1 MGHFAL
7 SFCAVCLALQLCLS
21 LCDSMDGNPPGS
33 SVRGIS
39 EARTLEWVA
48 ISFSRGSCQPSVSCV
63 SCIAGRFFTHW
74 AVLNTISLSNLT
86 SFSAGA
92 QFVLD
97 SQRTINCKKYFNST
111 TQISS
116 SIDWMFLYSLKFICW
131 NLIFFVVVLG
141 GRTFEGWLGP
151 EGKALVNRISAIIK
165 GAPESSL
172 PALWAHKEKR
182 TVYEPER
189 GTGIAS
195 AWTLGLPPSSIV
207 RNKFLSLI
215 KHLISGVLW

>member
-1 MGHFAL
+1 MHKRPRSYYLSLSLVEQYYLNKREWGKGQALVAIYSVGHFAL

-63 SCIAGRFFTHW
+63 SCIAGRFFTHR

-116 SIDWMFLYSLKFICW
+116 SID
-131 NLIFFVVVLG
+131 
-141 GRTFEGWLGP
+141 
-151 EGKALVNRISAIIK
+151 
-165 GAPESSL
+165 
-172 PALWAHKEKR
+172 
-182 TVYEPER
+182 
-189 GTGIAS
+189 
-195 AWTLGLPPSSIV
+195 
-207 RNKFLSLI
+207 
-215 KHLISGVLW
+215 